1 MQKGVADLS
10 AELSLLTQVLV
21 LAPIKAGG
29 TKASPVTA
37 EDKAEAGKIL
47 EQMKTLLQSRDT
59 AVNDLVDE
67 SKDILLKVGGEAA
80 GLLDKQIQDYDYKE
94 AQKTLEKIKATF

>member
-1 MQKGVADLS
+1 M
-10 AELSLLTQVLV
+10 
-21 LAPIKAGG
+21 
-29 TKASPVTA
+29 
-37 EDKAEAGKIL
+37 